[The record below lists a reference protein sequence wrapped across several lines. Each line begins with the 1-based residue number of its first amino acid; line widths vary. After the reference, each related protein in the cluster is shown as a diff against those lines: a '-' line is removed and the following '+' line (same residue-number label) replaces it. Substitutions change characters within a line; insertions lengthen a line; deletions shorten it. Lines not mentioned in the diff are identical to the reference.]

1 MCPSKPIARKK
12 SSMLEQYA
20 SVQEEPLIQR
30 AIDMLEERL
39 FKREGSLASTSAVR
53 AYLRLKLAGEAL
65 EVFAVVFLDTQHGVL
80 AYERM
85 FQGTINGTQ
94 VFIRAV
100 VKRAVEHN
108 CAAVILAH
116 NHPSGLTDPSPAD
129 KGITVR
135 LQKALE
141 YVDVRVLDHVIIGEG
156 RPFSFVD
163 AGLL

>member
-1 MCPSKPIARKK
+1 MCPSKPVAMKK

-20 SVQEEPLIQR
+20 SLREEPLIQR
-30 AIDMLEERL
+30 AIDMLE
-39 FKREGSLASTSAVR
+39 KRVFRREASLPSSSAVR
-53 AYLRLKLAGEAL
+53 TYLRLKLAGEAL
-65 EVFAVVFLDTQHGVL
+65 EVFAVIFLDRQNGVL

-85 FQGTINGTQ
+85 FEGTIDGTQ

-108 CAAVILAH
+108 CASVILAH
-116 NHPSGLTDPSPAD
+116 NHPSGATDPSPAD

-135 LQKALE
+135 LRKALE
-141 YVDVRVLDHVIIGEG
+141 YIDVRVLDHVIIGEG
-156 RPFSFVD
+156 KPFSFVD